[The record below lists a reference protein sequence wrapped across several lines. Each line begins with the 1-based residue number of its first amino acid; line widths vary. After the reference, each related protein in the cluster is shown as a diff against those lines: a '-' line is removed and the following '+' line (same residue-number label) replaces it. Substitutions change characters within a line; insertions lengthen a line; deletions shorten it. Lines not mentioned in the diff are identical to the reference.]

1 MFAKKISSV
10 EKVYETQSRF
20 LWEINVFT
28 KEVAKE
34 LISRIFFRDR
44 DFFHA
49 VKLLESWFDEIFL
62 MSLNFSFFL
71 TVHTV
76 LLREKYLVKSIYL
89 HDFHEIFVRVRW

>member
-49 VKLLESWFDEIFL
+49 VKLLES
-62 MSLNFSFFL
+62 
-71 TVHTV
+71 
-76 LLREKYLVKSIYL
+76 
-89 HDFHEIFVRVRW
+89 